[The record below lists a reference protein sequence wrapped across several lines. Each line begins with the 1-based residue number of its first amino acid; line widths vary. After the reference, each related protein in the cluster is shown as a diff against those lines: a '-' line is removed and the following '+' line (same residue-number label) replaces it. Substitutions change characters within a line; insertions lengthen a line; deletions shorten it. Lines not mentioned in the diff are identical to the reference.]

1 MKTIAVVGAGPSG
14 CVAASQLV
22 LAGFNVHLLER
33 GSGRDVVSVQRS
45 SNQFSDALSEPQL
58 LDSSCF
64 ARANE
69 QSNWFSYLRG
79 NALGGTSAINAM
91 VQMWGAPDD
100 YRKWDREL
108 GCTGWDWPQV
118 RREFSEL
125 AMESFVA
132 EGPGLG
138 AFSKQVV
145 EAAISMGA
153 EPCVH
158 SGPTADGAG
167 PVALSLR
174 NGARNDAY
182 NAYIEPLMND
192 DATRSRL
199 TVRSGVEVASV
210 AITKGRATG
219 VTFADGSQE
228 PFDAVVMCAGAMW
241 SPLLLKRSGLTH
253 EGLGRNLKD
262 HASLTITVQLAQP
275 HHETGA
281 IVTSLVVGSSPSGES
296 DIHLLPGNAMSTPN
310 GSMSFA
316 QLTVA
321 IAQVS
326 SSGYVEEVD
335 GEARATLNTLDTAD
349 DQQRMISALHLAA
362 DLLATEQ
369 GRAGVVETYVDNVGT
384 TLTHL
389 LAHDNNTIINFIRR
403 QPGAYSHVA
412 GTCAMGPSSSPRSV
426 VGVVGDV
433 HGVQSLWV
441 ADASVFPELPR
452 AATQLPSM
460 MVARR
465 IANAVASVLS

>member
-1 MKTIAVVGAGPSG
+1 MKTVAVVGAGPAG

-33 GSGRDVVSVQRS
+33 GPGREVASVQRS
-45 SNQFSDALSEPQL
+45 SNQFSAALSEPQL
-58 LDSSCF
+58 LDPSCF

-79 NALGGTSAINAM
+79 NALGGTSAVNAM
-91 VQMWGAPDD
+91 VQMWGTPDD

-118 RREFSEL
+118 RREFAEL
-125 AMESFVA
+125 DMKPFIA
-132 EGPGLG
+132 EGATLG
-138 AFSKQVV
+138 AFSRQVV

-158 SGPTADGAG
+158 NGPTADGAG

-174 NGARNDAY
+174 NGVRNDAY
-182 NAYIEPLMND
+182 GAYVEPLIND
-192 DATRSRL
+192 IATRSRL
-199 TVRSGVEVASV
+199 TVRSHGEVASV
-210 AITKGRATG
+210 VISNGKATG
-219 VTFADGSQE
+219 LTFADGSQE
-228 PFDAVVMCAGAMW
+228 PFDAIVMCAGAMW

-253 EGLGRNLKD
+253 AGLGRNLKD

-275 HHETGA
+275 HHEPGP
-281 IVTSLVVGSSPSGES
+281 IVTSLIVGSSPSGES
-296 DIHLLPGNAMSTPN
+296 DIHLLPGNAVPTPN
-310 GSMSFA
+310 GAMSFA

-349 DQQRMISALHLAA
+349 DQQRMMSALHLAA
-362 DLLATEQ
+362 DLLDTEQ

-384 TLTHL
+384 TLRHL
-389 LAHDNNTIINFIRR
+389 LGHDNNTIINFIRR
-403 QPGAYSHVA
+403 QPGAYSHA
-412 GTCAMGPSSSPRSV
+412 SGTCAMGPASSPQSV
-426 VGVVGDV
+426 VGLVGDV
-433 HGVQSLWV
+433 HRVQSLWV

>member
-1 MKTIAVVGAGPSG
+1 MKTIAVVGAGPAG

-33 GSGRDVVSVQRS
+33 GPGRDTASAERS
-45 SNQFSDALSEPQL
+45 SQNFMNALSQPKL
-58 LDSSCF
+58 LDASCF

-69 QSNWFSYLRG
+69 ESNWFSYLRG

-118 RREFSEL
+118 RREFAEL

-132 EGPGLG
+132 QPQDLG
-138 AFSKQVV
+138 GFSRQVI
-145 EAAISMGA
+145 EAAISIGA
-153 EPCVH
+153 QQCVH
-158 SGPTADGAG
+158 NGPTADGAG

-174 NGARNDAY
+174 NGARNDAFG
-182 NAYIEPLMND
+182 AYIEPLIND
-192 DATRSRL
+192 PATRSRI
-199 TVRSGVEVASV
+199 TVRTDAEVASV
-210 AITKGRATG
+210 VVANGTAKG
-219 VTFADGSQE
+219 VVFLDGSQE
-228 PFDAVVMCAGAMW
+228 TFDGVVLCAGALW
-241 SPLLLKRSGLTH
+241 SPLLLKRSGLAH
-253 EGLGRNLKD
+253 AALGRNLKD

-275 HHETGA
+275 EDVGSA

-296 DIHLLPGNAMSTPN
+296 DIHLLPGNAVPTPN
-310 GSMSFA
+310 GAMWFA
-316 QLTVA
+316 QLTAA

-349 DQQRMISALHLAA
+349 DQQRMMSALHLAA
-362 DLLATEQ
+362 DLLDTDE
-369 GRAGVVETYVDNVGT
+369 GRDGIVETYVDDVGT
-384 TLTHL
+384 TLKHL
-389 LAHDNNTIINFIRR
+389 LAHDQKTIINFIRR
-403 QPGAYSHVA
+403 QPGAYSHAA
-412 GTCAMGPSSSPRSV
+412 GTCAMGPASSPHSV
-426 VGVVGDV
+426 VGVVGNV
-433 HGVQSLWV
+433 HGVESLWV

-452 AATQLPSM
+452 AATQMPAM

-465 IANAVASVLS
+465 IATGIGSVMS